1 MSRQRTEVDKVRV
14 LFIGG
19 IGRSGTTVFEL
30 SLATDQRTVS
40 LGEVTHLWQRSLL
53 DDELCGCGHPFS
65 VCPFWTAVG
74 KEAFGGWSSVDV
86 DRILWLKSRLDR
98 TLRVPQISLRL
109 GRRMLAEAQEYSSYY
124 RRVYQA
130 ARQVSGCEVV
140 IDSSKQASL
149 PYLLRLSPEIDLRLV
164 HCIRDSRA
172 VAYSWT
178 RTVRRPEARTQDGYL
193 MTRYSPGLLAVKW
206 TQHNV
211 VVEGLRLQGVPT
223 MRLRYEDWAN
233 DPVGS
238 ATAALTLAGL
248 AQRRN
253 DNIDHSWIDL
263 GVNHTCSGNPMRFT
277 TGRLEIRRDEKWRTG
292 LSRSSRTLVSLMTA
306 PGLAAYGYAWRN
318 R

>member
-1 MSRQRTEVDKVRV
+1 MNGQRDGSNAVKV

-30 SLATDQRTVS
+30 SLATDQRAVS
-40 LGEVTHLWQRSLL
+40 LGEVTHLWQRSLR

-65 VCPFWTAVG
+65 ECPFWTSVG
-74 KEAFGGWSSVDV
+74 QVAFGSWSAVDV
-86 DRILWLKSRLDR
+86 DRVLWLKSRLDR
-98 TLRVPQISLRL
+98 TLRTPQITLRL
-109 GRRMLAEAQEYSSYY
+109 GHRTLADAREYSSYY
-124 RRVYQA
+124 RRIYQA

-149 PYLLRLSPEIDLRLV
+149 PYLLRLSPDIDLRLV

-178 RTVRRPEARTQDGYL
+178 KTVRRPEARTQDADQ

-206 TQHNV
+206 TQHNL
-211 VVEGLRLQGVPT
+211 VVEGLRLQRVPT
-223 MRLRYEDWAN
+223 LRLRYEDWAA

-238 ATAALTLAGL
+238 ATAALSLAGL
-248 AQRRN
+248 PPRPN
-253 DNIDHSWIDL
+253 DDLHHSWINL

-277 TGRLEIRRDEKWRTG
+277 TGRVEIRRDECWRTG
-292 LSRSSRTLVSLMTA
+292 LSRSSKTLVSVLTA
-306 PGLAAYGYAWRN
+306 PGLAAYGYAR
-318 R
+318 RHR